1 MGLRVGVR
9 DRVRVLVP
17 VAEGLTEGVMDADK
31 ENVGVVE
38 AVTEMVGVSE
48 MVALTL
54 GV

>member
-1 MGLRVGVR
+1 
-9 DRVRVLVP
+9 
-17 VAEGLTEGVMDADK
+17 MDADK